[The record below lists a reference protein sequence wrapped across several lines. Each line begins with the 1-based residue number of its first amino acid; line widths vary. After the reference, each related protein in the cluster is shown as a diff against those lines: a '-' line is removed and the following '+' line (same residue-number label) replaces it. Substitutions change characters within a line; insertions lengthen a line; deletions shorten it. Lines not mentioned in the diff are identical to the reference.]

1 MILKSKEFKAVCS
14 SILGAIDSNVVS
26 EITETLE
33 LVTEGRTL
41 YLNVTNGEYYASKKF
56 ELEESENI
64 HATVKAST
72 FLKLVDKITTDE
84 IEIKMEEGYL
94 LVKANG
100 NYKLPFVMDG
110 DNLLQ
115 LPQIRIT
122 NILTEMEVPYSILN
136 SISLYNSKSIA
147 DTTVCQP
154 VQKLYYLDEKGCM
167 TYSNTACVNSFELE
181 KPIKLLLNDKLVKLF
196 KLFRDSELVKIVVGK
211 DALSETISQTKI
223 SLMSKSMKITAILN
237 CNDDLLRQVKVDQI
251 RRLASQDYGNKVVL
265 NKTETLE
272 AVNRLILFN
281 DNKAAKTYTKF
292 KFDVEGNL
300 TIYDMHEENSE
311 ILHYQRGT
319 EIEGEYEMTLDIVKF
334 AKVLESCADETVTL
348 NFGNHQA
355 CIVSRLN
362 VKTIIREVVSI

>member
-14 SILGAIDSNVVS
+14 SILGAIDSSVIS

-33 LVTEGRTL
+33 LVTEGKTL

-56 ELEESENI
+56 ELDAEESL
-64 HATVKAST
+64 HATVKANT
-72 FLKLVDKITTDE
+72 FLKLIDKITTEDITLE
-84 IEIKMEEGYL
+84 MQDGYL

-100 NYKLPFVMDG
+100 NYKLPFVMED
-110 DNLLQ
+110 DHLLT
-115 LPQIRIT
+115 LPQIVINNKT
-122 NILTEMEVPYSILN
+122 TEMTIPYTVLN
-136 SISLYNSKSIA
+136 SIALYNSKSVA

-154 VQKLYYLDEKGCM
+154 VQKLYYIDEKGCM
-167 TYSNTACVNSFELE
+167 TYSNTACVNTFTLE
-181 KPIKLLLNDKLVKLF
+181 QPVKLLLSDRIVKLF
-196 KLFRDSELVKIVVGK
+196 RLFKDSETVKVEVGE
-211 DALSETISQTKI
+211 DSISETLKQTK
-223 SLMSKSMKITAILN
+223 MSFTTDTMKITTILN

-251 RRLASQDYGNKVVL
+251 RRLASQDYGNTVVL
-265 NKTETLE
+265 DKAATLE

-281 DNKAAKTYTKF
+281 DAKAAKTYTKF

-311 ILHYQRGT
+311 VLRYQKGT
-319 EIEGEYEMTLDIVKF
+319 EIEGPYEMTLDIVKF
-334 AKVLESCADETVTL
+334 AKVLESCSDETVTL

-362 VKTIIREVVSI
+362 VKTIVREVVSI